1 MRCAPAL
8 LLLLLLAGCGRGS
21 ADASAEVACPEARPR
36 VGSPCSGERICTYL
50 VSSRWEQL
58 LERVG
63 LRTDAG
69 CAQVL
74 SCSALGTWQ
83 SRGAMHCY

>member
-1 MRCAPAL
+1 MHCARAL
-8 LLLLLLAGCGRGS
+8 LLLLLLAGCGRSGAS
-21 ADASAEVACPEARPR
+21 ASAEDSCPDAKPR

-50 VSSRWEQL
+50 VSSRWERL
-58 LERVG
+58 MERVG

-83 SRGAMHCY
+83 SRGSMHCY